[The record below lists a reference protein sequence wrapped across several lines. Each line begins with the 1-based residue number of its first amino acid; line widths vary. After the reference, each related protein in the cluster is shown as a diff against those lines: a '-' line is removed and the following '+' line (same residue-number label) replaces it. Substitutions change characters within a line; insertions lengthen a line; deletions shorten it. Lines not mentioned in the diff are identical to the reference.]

1 MSNNADIKTAL
12 ANIMAGVS
20 GIKRSFAYAP
30 ASLPAGDLPAAVVF
44 SGKAIYKRQGYQ
56 TSPTPDR
63 TFMVML
69 YVKPL
74 GQGIDGEAERLCDP
88 FFDRI
93 PAAIAASPRLG
104 LDSVM
109 LSTLKTDSGAARLSY
124 NGQVDAYLG
133 ASFEIFVEMM

>member
-12 ANIMAGVS
+12 ANTMAGVA
-20 GIKRSFAYAP
+20 GIKRSYAYAP
-30 ASLPAGDLPAAVVF
+30 ASLPPGDLPATVVF
-44 SGKAIYKRQGYQ
+44 TGKAVYKRQGYQ
-56 TSPTPDR
+56 TNPTPDR

-88 FFDRI
+88 FFERI
-93 PAAIAASPRLG
+93 AAAIAANPRLG
-104 LDSVM
+104 LDSV
-109 LSTLKTDSGAARLSY
+109 LLATLKIDSGAARLSY
-124 NGQVDAYLG
+124 NGQNDAYLG